1 MNRKANL
8 RLKLL
13 TYRQFVT
20 ACVVATA
27 VCAGVGTSLLAGA
40 ADASGPLAAGQATIP
55 VSTGT
60 HIPTTVTATT
70 TTTPTASTT
79 TTTSTATRTSTTKTT
94 ASPTTLPAGE
104 AYLPPAGEIFQGST
118 APVAAYTHATG
129 KHPAVYQESVAWGQ
143 YLPGIT
149 TAAPHYRAR
158 MMISISTMYGS
169 KNVITPQGI
178 ATGGGDTWLIG
189 LGTQLAMTKNIT
201 YVELMPEMDNASAP
215 YSAVNANGSLRAKP
229 YSSAE
234 FKLAWQRATLILRGG
249 PVSLINKQ
257 LKKLGMRALKTKLVS
272 LPEAPVAMVWDA
284 LTAGTPVVTAN
295 APAAYFPGKSYVDW
309 VSTDFYSD
317 YPDFKRLTPFVAQY
331 SKFPFMFS
339 DYAIWNGDNDTTFIP
354 QVFAWI
360 AQHHQARMLVY
371 DDASSH
377 FALSAY
383 PASAIALRHAVA
395 GTAFPQ
401 YAPEWAR

>member
-13 TYRQFVT
+13 TYRQFAT
-20 ACVVATA
+20 ACVATTA
-27 VCAGVGTSLLAGA
+27 LFAGVGASLLAGSA
-40 ADASGPLAAGQATIP
+40 NASGPLAAGPATLP

-60 HIPTTVTATT
+60 HIPTTVTTT
-70 TTTPTASTT
+70 TTTTTTA
-79 TTTSTATRTSTTKTT
+79 TTTSTATRASTTKTT
-94 ASPTTLPAGE
+94 TAPTTLPTGE
-104 AYLPPAGEIFQGST
+104 AYLPPKGELFQGST
-118 APVAAYTHATG
+118 APVAAYTHSVG

-143 YLPGIT
+143 YLPGIAK
-149 TAAPHYRAR
+149 TAARYHAR
-158 MMISISTMYGS
+158 MMMSISTMYGS

-178 ATGGGDTWLIG
+178 ATGGGDVWLIG
-189 LGTQLAMTKNIT
+189 LGTQIATTKNIT
-201 YVELMPEMDNASAP
+201 YIELMPEMDNAAAP
-215 YSAVNANGSLRAKP
+215 YSAVNANGSLRTKP

-249 PVSLINKQ
+249 AVSLINKQ
-257 LKKLGMRALKTKLVS
+257 LKKLGMPALRTKLTS
-272 LPEAPVAMVWDA
+272 LAQAPVAMVWDA
-284 LTAGTPVVTAN
+284 LTAGTPVVNAN
-295 APAAYFPGKSYVDW
+295 APAEYFPGKSYVDW

-360 AQHHQARMLVY
+360 AQHRQARMLIY

-383 PASAIALRHAVA
+383 PASASALRHAIA

-401 YAPEWAR
+401 YAPEWAP